1 MLALCARDGC
11 RDGQAR
17 VSRPRASTSMQAGG
31 GRDLLAEEAAAFFCI
46 FSEDDDDMVVNTEFR
61 RTALHGG
68 DAAAGPPLAG
78 YVCCHEFPDQALE
91 VLNTFVHFGAPCAGV
106 AEPGQLRRRM
116 RSCPTSLAGDPG
128 EAADLTNVLGVAEE
142 WPQLVLEDGD
152 SDWTRDGEGVRLEP
166 LVLESP
172 IADGVS
178 PVRMPLVD
186 RTRASDGQFEAF
198 PAWQQSGADVPSQD
212 PCVIVSRWWFEQPEA
227 SFQAMAH
234 VAWMSGGDW
243 SCQAFVAFQPADVPS
258 QLALPPLLP
267 PRPLPFAA
275 GILVDGSCSM
285 VHAVWDFDISHR
297 ELLDMGG
304 PLSEWPPVVQV
315 ESSVEGVVV
324 KAVAG
329 EAAVPCM
336 EVLLDDGL
344 VMSNG
349 EAAVPSL
356 EVSLDDGLVMSNAH
370 FLDLGDN
377 GAVAI
382 NPGEYEVDEL
392 QKEPARR
399 VRKYVRNWK
408 RFYDCLFLV
417 NSWERFDV
425 AQAAVEAGQS
435 L

>member
-1 MLALCARDGC
+1 MGGCGEVEASVFVAAMEDEASSLLQGLHGKCLRAVCSSNGDHWEGLGTASRALAFRGPRSPGPARNRYRKWIKDLANLDIVAAWIRHVTKPKVCSFLEETAAMLALCARDGC

-142 WPQLVLEDGD
+142 WPQLVLEDGE

-172 IADGVS
+172 IADGDS

-186 RTRASDGQFEAF
+186 GTRASDGQFEAF
-198 PAWQQSGADVPSQD
+198 PAWQQYGADVPSQD
-212 PCVIVSRWWFEQPEA
+212 PC
-227 SFQAMAH
+227 
-234 VAWMSGGDW
+234 
-243 SCQAFVAFQPADVPS
+243 
-258 QLALPPLLP
+258 
-267 PRPLPFAA
+267 
-275 GILVDGSCSM
+275 
-285 VHAVWDFDISHR
+285 
-297 ELLDMGG
+297 
-304 PLSEWPPVVQV
+304 
-315 ESSVEGVVV
+315 
-324 KAVAG
+324 
-329 EAAVPCM
+329 
-336 EVLLDDGL
+336 
-344 VMSNG
+344 
-349 EAAVPSL
+349 
-356 EVSLDDGLVMSNAH
+356 
-370 FLDLGDN
+370 
-377 GAVAI
+377 
-382 NPGEYEVDEL
+382 Y
-392 QKEPARR
+392 
-399 VRKYVRNWK
+399 
-408 RFYDCLFLV
+408 RF
-417 NSWERFDV
+417 
-425 AQAAVEAGQS
+425 
-435 L
+435 